1 MAVELAKLAL
11 WLETVAADAPLTFL
25 DHHLRCGDSLIG
37 TRVQRM
43 AGLPGDD
50 NLFASQFAEEIQTA
64 LPTLMQP
71 LNEISQIP
79 SDTAE
84 HVKKK
89 ERIFRRQFLPS
100 LDRFSQTAN
109 VWTAEALEQGTV
121 VAANYAS
128 LVAAVG
134 SKRKFDAEIATEW
147 AQRALSLLKD
157 KQVIPFHWELGYP
170 EVFLSSANSDRGF
183 DVIIGNPPYDVLS
196 ELETGHSVEHF
207 KRFIAMDP
215 TLQPSLVGKNNL
227 YKLFICRCLELLADN
242 GYLSFIVPMALLG
255 DEQSSGVRRAI
266 VSSGSFTEIHAFP
279 QKDNPA
285 RRVFR
290 DAKLSTTLFVY
301 QKSLEF
307 AATTS
312 FHSYVH
318 PVESI
323 EFTSLLG
330 LDLDGNSI
338 KTYDPEN
345 RTIVSYAKLHWD
357 LMKYL

>member
-1 MAVELAKLAL
+1 MGATRSLATQGQASH
-11 WLETVAADAPLTFL
+11 TV
-25 DHHLRCGDSLIG
+25 
-37 TRVQRM
+37 
-43 AGLPGDD
+43 
-50 NLFASQFAEEIQTA
+50 
-64 LPTLMQP
+64 
-71 LNEISQIP
+71 
-79 SDTAE
+79 
-84 HVKKK
+84 
-89 ERIFRRQFLPS
+89 
-100 LDRFSQTAN
+100 
-109 VWTAEALEQGTV
+109 
-121 VAANYAS
+121 
-128 LVAAVG
+128 
-134 SKRKFDAEIATEW
+134 
-147 AQRALSLLKD
+147 
-157 KQVIPFHWELGYP
+157 HWELGYP
-170 EVFLSSANSDRGF
+170 EVFLSSVNSDRGF

-318 PVESI
+318 PAQFIKSN
-323 EFTSLLG
+323 SSG

-338 KTYDPEN
+338 KMYDPEN
-345 RTIVSYAKLHWD
+345 LTIVSCTKQDWD
-357 LMKYL
+357 LMVSVREDRNLSLRGVRSNFTKERSIRPTRRETGF